1 MTERKY
7 PQQRMLARFM
17 PSTAKVRES
26 GEIVVDITWSTGA
39 QVRRYDWWEDQEFI
53 EELDMSGADLSRL
66 NAGAPFLR
74 DHRATVDSV
83 IGVIDRA
90 WMEDGEGRATVRF
103 SQREDAA
110 QYAQDVQAGVLRN
123 VSVGYMIREF
133 ERIGATDDNKL
144 PIYRATDWLPMEV
157 SLVAIGADAGA
168 QVRSED
174 APYSNVTL
182 RGITMTDSVNQPT
195 GQEPESVENVAAVEQ
210 RAATQKPEKPQPSQA
225 DIAKAERQRIADIT
239 AFARKASIAQDVV
252 DELIESGRSFA
263 DAKEKML
270 DIWSGRV
277 DSESSRGHVEAG
289 ADESDKRVD
298 AAVTAIMAKAG
309 ALPRDERAALQGN
322 PYVGWRMMDFARDC
336 AERAGVKTSGLSQM
350 EIVGRAFTQGTSD
363 FDVILENTMHKSVV
377 AAYAVA
383 ADTWR
388 RWCRTGSVS
397 DFRAHKRI
405 RFGTIGSLD
414 GVNELGE
421 FTNKAIP
428 DGESE
433 SITAS
438 TRGNII
444 NVSRQAV
451 INDDVGYFVGLTQQL
466 GRAAARTI
474 EAQAYSTLVANPTMS
489 DGTALFHADHGNLA
503 GTGAAPTVAT
513 IDAGRQAMASQMDI
527 SGNDYLDL
535 RPSIALCP
543 LSLGG
548 TFRVINAAE
557 YNPSNSPGSTTGA
570 STMEPNSVR
579 GLLTDIV
586 DSPRLA
592 GNGWYL
598 FADPMEAPVIEVV
611 FLDGN
616 DQPFL
621 EMEEGFTVDGAR
633 YKVRLDFGVGAVGY
647 AGAWRNA
654 GA

>member
-1 MTERKY
+1 MTDRKY

-17 PSTAKVRES
+17 PQTAEVRES

-39 QVRRYDWWEDQEFI
+39 QVRRYDWWEDEEFI

-74 DHRATVDSV
+74 DHRAMVDSV

-90 WMEDGEGRATVRF
+90 WIEDGEGRATVRF

-110 QYAQDVQAGVLRN
+110 SYAQDVKNGVLRN

-133 ERIGATDDNKL
+133 ERIEATGDNKL

-168 QVRSED
+168 QVRSDD
-174 APYSNVTL
+174 AHYSNVTV
-182 RGITMTDSVNQPT
+182 RGETMTDSVTQPT
-195 GQEPESVENVAAVEQ
+195 GQEPESVEVAAVET
-210 RAATQKPEKPQPSQA
+210 RAAPQQPERQRSEA
-225 DIAKAERQRIADIT
+225 DVAKAERKRIADIQ
-239 AFARKASIAQDVV
+239 AFARKASIPQEVV
-252 DELIESGRSFA
+252 DDLIDSGRSFA

-270 DIWSGRV
+270 EIWSSRV
-277 DSESSRGHVEAG
+277 DGESSRSHVEAG
-289 ADESDKRVD
+289 VDESDKRTD
-298 AAVTAIMAKAG
+298 AAVTAILAKAG
-309 ALPRDERAALQGN
+309 ALPRDQRDGLQGN
-322 PYVGWRMMDFARDC
+322 PYVGWRMLDFARDC
-336 AERAGVKTSGLSQM
+336 AERSGVKTSGLSQM

-363 FDVILENTMHKSVV
+363 FDVILENTMHKSVI

-405 RFGTIGSLD
+405 RFGTIGNLD
-414 GVNELGE
+414 AVNELGE

-428 DGESE
+428 DGEAE

-444 NVSRQAV
+444 NVSRQAI
-451 INDDVGYFVGLTQQL
+451 INDDVGYFVGLTQML

-489 DGTALFHADHGNLA
+489 DGVALFHADHGNLA

-513 IDAGRQAMASQMDI
+513 IDAARQAMASQMDI

-535 RPSIALCP
+535 RPTIALCP

-548 TFRVINAAE
+548 TIRVINAAE
-557 YNPSNSPGSTTGA
+557 FNPSNSPGSTSGK

-586 DSPRLA
+586 DSPRLSGTA
-592 GNGWYL
+592 WYL
-598 FADPMEAPVIEVV
+598 LADPMEAPVIEVA
-611 FLDGN
+611 FLDGA
-616 DQPFL
+616 DMPYL
-621 EMEEGFTVDGAR
+621 EMEDGFTVDGAR
-633 YKVRLDFGVGAVGY
+633 YKVRLDVGVGAVGY
-647 AGAWRNA
+647 AGAYKNA

>member
-1 MTERKY
+1 MIHKKY

-17 PSTAKVRES
+17 PSTAEVRES
-26 GEIVVDITWSTGA
+26 GEIVVDITWTTGA
-39 QVRRYDWWEDQEFI
+39 QVRRYDWWEDEEFI
-53 EELDMSGADLSRL
+53 EELDIDGADLSRL
-66 NAGAPFLR
+66 NTGAPFLR
-74 DHRATVDSV
+74 DHRATTDNV
-83 IGVIDRA
+83 IGVIDKA
-90 WMEDGEGRATVRF
+90 WIEEGEGRATVRF
-103 SQREDAA
+103 SQRDDAA
-110 QYAQDVQAGVLRN
+110 QYAKDVQAGVLRN
-123 VSVGYMIREF
+123 VSVGYQIREF
-133 ERIGATDDNKL
+133 ERIEPTGDNKL

-168 QVRSED
+168 QVRSSESESL
-174 APYSNVTL
+174 PVTV
-182 RGITMTDSVNQPT
+182 RGEKMTDSVTQPT
-195 GQEPESVENVAAVEQ
+195 EQETESVETAVAET
-210 RAATQKPEKPQPSQA
+210 RAAPQKPERTQRSEA
-225 DIAKAERQRIADIT
+225 DIAKAERQRIADIQ
-239 AFARKASIAQDVV
+239 AFGRKASIPQDVV
-252 DELIESGRSFA
+252 AELVDSGRSFA
-263 DAKEKML
+263 EAKEKML
-270 DIWSGRV
+270 EIWSGRV

-289 ADESDKRVD
+289 VDESDKRTD
-298 AAVTAIMAKAG
+298 AAVTAILAKAG
-309 ALPRDERAALQGN
+309 ALPRDQRDGLQGN
-322 PYVGWRMMDFARDC
+322 PYVGWRMLDFARDC
-336 AERAGVKTSGLSQM
+336 AERSGVKTSGLSQM

-405 RFGTIGSLD
+405 RFGTIANLD
-414 GVNELGE
+414 AVNELGE

-428 DGESE
+428 DGEAE

-444 NVSRQAV
+444 NISRQAI
-451 INDDVGYFVGLTQQL
+451 INDDVGYFVGLTQML

-535 RPSIALCP
+535 RPAIALSP

-548 TFRVINAAE
+548 TFRAINAAE
-557 YNPSNSPGSTTGA
+557 LNPNNSPGSTSGN
-570 STMEPNSVR
+570 STNEPNIVR
-579 GLLTDIV
+579 GLLSDIV
-586 DSPRLA
+586 DSPRLSGTA
-592 GNGWYL
+592 WYL
-598 FADPMEAPVIEVV
+598 LADPMEAPVIEVA

-616 DQPFL
+616 DMPYL
-621 EMEEGFTVDGAR
+621 EMEDGFTVDGAR
-633 YKVRLDFGVGAVGY
+633 YKVRLDVGVAAVGY
-647 AGAWRNA
+647 SGAYKNA

>member
-1 MTERKY
+1 MPDRKY
-7 PQQRMLARFM
+7 PHQQMLARFM
-17 PSTAKVRES
+17 PESVEVRDS
-26 GEIVVDITWSTGA
+26 GEVVVDITWSTGA
-39 QVRRYDWWEDQEFI
+39 QVRRYDWWEDREFL

-74 DHRATVDSV
+74 DHRANIDSV

-90 WMEDGEGRATVRF
+90 WIEDEEGRATVRF

-110 QYAQDVQAGVLRN
+110 DYAKDVQNGILRN
-123 VSVGYMIREF
+123 VSVGYQIREF
-133 ERIGATDDNKL
+133 ERIEPTGDNKL

-157 SLVAIGADAGA
+157 SLVAIGADSGA
-168 QVRSED
+168 QVRSDSAEF
-174 APYSNVTL
+174 SHVIV
-182 RGITMTDSVNQPT
+182 RGNSMTDSVNQPT
-195 GQEPESVENVAAVEQ
+195 GQEPESVITAAAEQ
-210 RAATQKPEKPQPSQA
+210 RSAPEKQQKPQPSA
-225 DIAKAERQRIADIT
+225 AEIATAERKRIADIT
-239 AFARKASIAQDVV
+239 AFGRKANVEQSVV
-252 DELIESGRSFA
+252 DELIESGKPFSE
-263 DAKEKML
+263 AKERML
-270 DIWSGRV
+270 EIWSGRV
-277 DSESSRGHVEAG
+277 DSETARGHVETSV
-289 ADESDKRVD
+289 DEADKRVD
-298 AAVTAIMAKAG
+298 AAVTAIMGKAG
-309 ALPRDERAALQGN
+309 ALKREERAALQGN
-322 PYVGWRMMDFARDC
+322 PYAGWRLTDFARDC

-377 AAYAVA
+377 AAYSVA

-405 RFGTIGSLD
+405 RFGTIGNLD
-414 GVNELGE
+414 AVNELGE

-433 SITAS
+433 SVTAS

-451 INDDVGYFVGLTQQL
+451 INDDVGYFVGLTQML

-474 EAQAYSTLVANPTMS
+474 EQQAYATLVANPTMG

-503 GTGAAPTVAT
+503 ASGAAPTVT
-513 IDAGRQAMASQMDI
+513 TVDAGRQAMAMQTDI

-543 LSLGG
+543 VSLGG
-548 TFRVINAAE
+548 TFRVLNAAE
-557 YNPSNSPGSTTGA
+557 FNPNNAPGSTSGA
-570 STMEPNSVR
+570 NTMEPNIVR
-579 GLLTDIV
+579 GMFSDVI
-586 DSPRLA
+586 DSPRLS

-598 FADPMEAPVIEVV
+598 LADPMEAPVIEVV

-616 DQPFL
+616 HQPFL

-633 YKVRLDFGVGAVGY
+633 YKVRLDIGVGAVGY
-647 AGAWRNA
+647 VGAYRNA